1 MPELFSAPWR
11 SNSWSPGIR
20 GEART
25 TKATFTKNGG
35 RRDGTGNK
43 RRRRRKSKPRTQQ
56 EMRMK
61 TIATTAFALVLSTSF
76 ALAQASQTHGGAS
89 TGWMNSS
96 ASSERPG
103 MNFGVRNSET
113 TEPGDFA
120 TTDGLSNRSRA
131 WNPTGQVD
139 PGTSNSPAGNA
150 GGE

>member
-1 MPELFSAPWR
+1 
-11 SNSWSPGIR
+11 
-20 GEART
+20 
-25 TKATFTKNGG
+25 
-35 RRDGTGNK
+35 
-43 RRRRRKSKPRTQQ
+43 
-56 EMRMK
+56 MK

-76 ALAQASQTHGGAS
+76 ALAQTSHAHGGAS

-103 MNFGVRNSET
+103 MNSGVRNSENLGMSNSET
-113 TEPGDFA
+113 TGDFA
-120 TTDGLSNRSRA
+120 VTGGLSNRSRA